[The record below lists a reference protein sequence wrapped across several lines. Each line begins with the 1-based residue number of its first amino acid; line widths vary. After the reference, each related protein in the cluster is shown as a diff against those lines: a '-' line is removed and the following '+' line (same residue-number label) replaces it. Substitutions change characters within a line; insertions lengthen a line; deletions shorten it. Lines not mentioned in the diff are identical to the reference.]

1 MVTTPSAAGGAAFP
15 AESNAVSG
23 GYYMQNLVS
32 IAEYL
37 ISNGY
42 SPAAAA
48 GVAGTIAGESTGNP
62 SSYGSSGAGL
72 IGWTPPSS
80 AKPTPLTYG
89 PNPGTWDDQLID
101 LLTYANDNSAE
112 AVNRGGVDLATLKK
126 ATSPTQA
133 ATWWSAFEGPLNPGS
148 DIRDSVVNQV
158 YSNVKNYKANSAYT
172 TAVGGS
178 TTATSTPASNPAAS
192 EASELS
198 PSTLSAFGTSVA
210 NQLAPAT
217 GLFHGIAT
225 VLDYIFSMF
234 GQGQAWRIAFTI
246 GFIVILLLSVKFF
259 LNGSNISIPVPIPV

>member
-1 MVTTPSAAGGAAFP
+1 MVTTPSDAGGAAFP
-15 AESNAVSG
+15 VESNAVSG

-37 ISNGY
+37 ISNGF

-80 AKPTPLTYG
+80 ASPTKLTYG

-112 AVNRGGVDLATLKK
+112 AVARGGVDLATLKT

-148 DIRDSVVNQV
+148 DIRDDVVNQV

-172 TAVGGS
+172 TAIGGS
-178 TTATSTPASNPAAS
+178 AGSSSGPAGSTPAAY
-192 EASELS
+192 
-198 PSTLSAFGTSVA
+198 STIGLGSIMS
-210 NQLAPAT
+210 QIT
-217 GLFHGIAT
+217 GLTRDIAT
-225 VLDYIFSMF
+225 VLDYIFGMF
-234 GQGQAWRIAFTI
+234 GKGQGWRIAFTI
-246 GFIVILLLSVKFF
+246 AFIVFLLLAIGTFTK
-259 LNGSNISIPVPIPV
+259 GSGMSIPVPVPV